1 MTISKALYS
10 SDKEDWETP
19 QALFD
24 KLDKEFHFNMDVAA
38 NEHNAKCPMFFDRN
52 DDGLK
57 MSWAEYAPPDG
68 RRAVVF
74 LNPPYGKAI
83 GQWMAKAVKEAQA
96 GALVVCLVHART
108 DTSWFQ
114 NWVIP
119 WASEVRFI
127 RGRVKF
133 GDGKQ
138 SSPFPSCLVI
148 YQPFPVEAIGQ
159 NGPAMSSYHQ

>member
-1 MTISKALYS
+1 MAISKALYS

-24 KLDKEFHFNMDVAA
+24 KLNKEFHFNMDAAA
-38 NEHNAKCPMFFDRN
+38 NEHNAKCPMFFDKD

-57 MSWAEYAPPDG
+57 MNWLEYAPPDG
-68 RRAVVF
+68 RQAVIF

-83 GQWMAKAVKEAQA
+83 GQWMKKAYTESTK
-96 GALVVCLVHART
+96 GCTVVCLVHART
-108 DTSWFQ
+108 DTKWFQ
-114 NWVIP
+114 DFVLPYAAEI
-119 WASEVRFI
+119 RFI

-148 YQPFPVEAIGQ
+148 YKSPLDMPKGQ
-159 NGPAMSSYHQ
+159 TPIISSYHQ